1 MKNNNATALY
11 TAYLVTDPTGDRF
24 LNRRVY
30 SGRIRGVWSPI
41 EQSFIF
47 RSASRAQSCASNIN
61 RRSASG
67 REYAR
72 VVPVLLE
79 RRRPTRA

>member
-1 MKNNNATALY
+1 MSKTTTHLY
-11 TAYLVTDPTGDRF
+11 TAYLVTSLDGTF

-41 EQSFIF
+41 ESAHIF
-47 RSASRAQSCASNIN
+47 RSSRRAADCARDIN

-67 REYAR
+67 RQYAS
-72 VVPVLLE
+72 VTPVLLQ
-79 RRRPTRA
+79 RRAPKRA